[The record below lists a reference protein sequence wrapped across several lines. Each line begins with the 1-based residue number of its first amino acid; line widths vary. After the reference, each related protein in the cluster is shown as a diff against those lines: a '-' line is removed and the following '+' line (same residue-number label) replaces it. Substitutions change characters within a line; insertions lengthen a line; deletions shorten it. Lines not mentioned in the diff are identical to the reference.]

1 MSLPRR
7 LALGVVVV
15 AVVSVLVRLPATA
28 NDLHAQ
34 ATKND
39 AYTGVGRMLAAADS
53 LDIDNSFVVAAN
65 DTVPPNATYAVALP
79 SRAAITAGT
88 INEVTYDGV
97 APFMRYLLLPRRPAP
112 LESAQYVLCYGCAL
126 HGSKFRW
133 LWTGGADAK
142 ISGEKIGR
150 RR

>member
-1 MSLPRR
+1 MSRPRR
-7 LALGVVVV
+7 LALGVV
-15 AVVSVLVRLPATA
+15 ALAAVSVLVRLPTTA

-34 ATKND
+34 ASKND

-65 DTVPPNATYAVALP
+65 DTVPAGATYAVALP
-79 SRAAITAGT
+79 SRDAITAGVISET
-88 INEVTYDGV
+88 TYDSV
-97 APFMRYLLLPRRPAP
+97 SPFMRYLLLPRRQVP
-112 LESAQYVLCYGCAL
+112 LASAQYVLCYGCSL
-126 HGSKFRW
+126 QHPKIRW
-133 LWTGGADAK
+133 LWTGGEDAK